1 MNEIILFNY
10 KDQECPIVLDALK
23 NPWWVAS
30 HVCKILNITKTH
42 QAIER
47 LDDDEKL
54 MDKIYLSGQT
64 REVWLINEPGL
75 YSLVLTSNKPEAKAF
90 KRWITHEVLPAIRKT
105 GSYTAGEPKPTK
117 PSLKEAADFMREA
130 RLSLGVRS
138 ARRAIKHY
146 LGPENFEPLSRRS
159 RNSSAKE
166 PTVPLS
172 EYKKVWPWGVSP
184 EEEEWFLNNWDK
196 LSEADQDA
204 FIARAARTDLPPGGA
219 K

>member
-1 MNEIILFNY
+1 MNEMIQFTYNAM
-10 KDQECPIVLDALK
+10 ECPIMLDDQK
-23 NPWWVAS
+23 NPWWIAKN
-30 HVCKILNITKTH
+30 VCDILGLTNITM
-42 QAIER
+42 ALSRI
-47 LDDDEKL
+47 DDDEKL
-54 MDKIYLSGQT
+54 TSKIFISGQR

-75 YSLVLTSNKPEAKAF
+75 YSLVLTSNKLEAKAF

-105 GSYTAGEPKPTK
+105 GSYAAGEPKPVK

-196 LSEADQDA
+196 LSEADQEA

>member
-1 MNEIILFNY
+1 MNEVSFVFNG
-10 KDQECPIVLDALK
+10 KACPVLIDEQS
-23 NPWWVAS
+23 NPWWVARQ
-30 HVCKILNITKTH
+30 VCDILDLKNVADSLK
-42 QAIER
+42 R

-54 MDKIYLSGQT
+54 ISKISMSGQT

-75 YSLVLTSNKPEAKAF
+75 YSLVLTSNKPEAKTF

-105 GSYTAGEPKPTK
+105 GSYAAGEPKPVK

-196 LSEADQDA
+196 LSEADQEA